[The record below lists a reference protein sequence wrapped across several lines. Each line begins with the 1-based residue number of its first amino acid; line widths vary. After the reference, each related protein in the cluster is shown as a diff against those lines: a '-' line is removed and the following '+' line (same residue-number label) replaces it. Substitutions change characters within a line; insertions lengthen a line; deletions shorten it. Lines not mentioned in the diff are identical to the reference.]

1 MFASALLS
9 LVKPVRR
16 TAAGNAVLAEL
27 ATYRAELAGSGLER
41 IPSDRAAE
49 VFSRSL
55 PHAAALGLARQW
67 TRSFAQLFALAP
79 PAAAAWYRPAGQ
91 AATALGAVTATVV
104 GFVNAAGA
112 RPSATTTS
120 RGFASS
126 GSSDFGSSSS
136 SSSSSFSGGDGGG
149 GGSSGGGGSW

>member
-67 TRSFAQLFALAP
+67 TRSFAQLFALRRLP
-79 PAAAAWYRPAGQ
+79 RRPG
-91 AATALGAVTATVV
+91 TARPGRRRRRSGPSTATVV